1 MANVQPEDVVT
12 FDGYEGD
19 FLACPVIN
27 VWRDYND
34 RWGKG
39 TAVSVKHGDR
49 GILLERKGDA
59 CKVQVGDEIGWLT
72 FYFIEELKQD
82 WQKEQLN
89 GIPA

>member
-1 MANVQPEDVVT
+1 MADVQSENVIT
-12 FDGYEGD
+12 FDGHESDY
-19 FLACPVIN
+19 LACPVIN

-39 TAVSVKHGDR
+39 IAVSVQHGDK

-59 CKVQVGDEIGWLT
+59 CKVQVGGKVGWLT
-72 FYFIEELKQD
+72 YYFIKELKQD
-82 WQKEQLN
+82 WQREMSN